1 MFRVLLIG
9 LLIVLCTQTAVN
21 AHVMSLDRATLN
33 FRDGAAYMVLSLA
46 PSSFGG
52 IKFDDNDNGAISFAE
67 FQAHQMQVQQ
77 AFVQHVQ
84 LNDEKGPLVLGGLF
98 VNFEPAHPPWL
109 EQPSILVLGKFAMR
123 QGLMPTD
130 WSIGLWA
137 HEVKNNKAVTASVT
151 FQAKDGTVLEQE
163 SLVFT
168 PSENSQKLFKKDNHV
183 TVSYIQ
189 FGILLFFLIASLKW
203 APDLRQVFKWDTVTR
218 NGVNHDL
225 DKKAQSTPA
234 GVQSQGGI
242 NFI

>member
-137 HEVKNNKAVTASVT
+137 HELKNNNAVTATVT
-151 FQAKDGTVLEQE
+151 SQAKDGTVLEQE

-189 FGILLFFLIASLKW
+189 FGILLFFLIPILWFFYCKKIKPLLVTEKW
-203 APDLRQVFKWDTVTR
+203 L
-218 NGVNHDL
+218 G
-225 DKKAQSTPA
+225 
-234 GVQSQGGI
+234 
-242 NFI
+242 

>member
-1 MFRVLLIG
+1 MLRVLLKG

-21 AHVMSLDRATLN
+21 APVMSLDRATLN

-52 IKFDDNDNGAISFAE
+52 IKFDDDGDGAISFVE

-77 AFVQHVQ
+77 AFVQNVQ
-84 LNDEKGPLVLGGLF
+84 LNDEKGPLVLEGLF
-98 VNFEPAHPPWL
+98 VNFEPAHFPGL

-130 WSIGLWA
+130 WFIGLWA
-137 HEVKNNKAVTASVT
+137 HEVKNNYAITATVTS
-151 FQAKDGTVLEQE
+151 QAKDGTVLEQE

-183 TVSYIQ
+183 KAGYIQ
-189 FGILLFFLIASLKW
+189 FGILLLFLIPSLWFFITRKSS
-203 APDLRQVFKWDTVTR
+203 PFESRDL
-218 NGVNHDL
+218 
-225 DKKAQSTPA
+225 S
-234 GVQSQGGI
+234 
-242 NFI
+242 

>member
-1 MFRVLLIG
+1 MFRVLLKG

-52 IKFDDNDNGAISFAE
+52 IKFDDDGDGAISFVE

-84 LNDEKGPLVLGGLF
+84 LNDEKGPLVLEGLF
-98 VNFEPAHPPWL
+98 VNFEPAHSQWL

-137 HEVKNNKAVTASVT
+137 NEVKNNNAVTATVT
-151 FQAKDGTVLEQE
+151 SQAKDGAVLEQE
-163 SLVFT
+163 SLVFI
-168 PSENSQKLFKKDNHV
+168 PSEKSQKLFKKDNKMKAGN
-183 TVSYIQ
+183 IQ
-189 FGILLFFLIASLKW
+189 VGILLFFLIPSLWFFYKQGKPLW
-203 APDLRQVFKWDTVTR
+203 VT
-218 NGVNHDL
+218 GTKL
-225 DKKAQSTPA
+225 KKRLH
-234 GVQSQGGI
+234 
-242 NFI
+242 

>member
-1 MFRVLLIG
+1 MFRVLLKG

-52 IKFDDNDNGAISFAE
+52 IKFDDDGDGAISFVE

-77 AFVQHVQ
+77 AFVQNVQ
-84 LNDEKGPLVLGGLF
+84 LNDEKGPLVLEGLF
-98 VNFEPAHPPWL
+98 VNFEPAHAPWL

-130 WSIGLWA
+130 WFIGLWA
-137 HEVKNNKAVTASVT
+137 HEIKNNYAVTATVT
-151 FQAKDGTVLEQE
+151 SQAKDGTVLEQE

-183 TVSYIQ
+183 KAGYIQ
-189 FGILLFFLIASLKW
+189 FGILLLFLIPSLWFFYYKKVKPLW
-203 APDLRQVFKWDTVTR
+203 VT
-218 NGVNHDL
+218 GPKL
-225 DKKAQSTPA
+225 KKRLH
-234 GVQSQGGI
+234 
-242 NFI
+242 

>member
-1 MFRVLLIG
+1 MFRVLLKG
-9 LLIVLCTQTAVN
+9 LLIVLCTQTALN

-52 IKFDDNDNGAISFAE
+52 IKFDDDGDGAISFAE

-84 LNDEKGPLVLGGLF
+84 LNDEKGPLVLEGLF
-98 VNFEPAHPPWL
+98 VNFEPAHSPWL

-137 HEVKNNKAVTASVT
+137 HELKNNNAVTATVT
-151 FQAKDGTVLEQE
+151 SQAKDGTVLEHE
-163 SLVFT
+163 NLVFT
-168 PSENSQKLFKKDNHV
+168 PSENSQKLFKKDNEV
-183 TVSYIQ
+183 KAGYIQ
-189 FGILLFFLIASLKW
+189 FGILLLFLMPSLWFFY
-203 APDLRQVFKWDTVTR
+203 
-218 NGVNHDL
+218 
-225 DKKAQSTPA
+225 DKKVKPLWVTGPKLKKRLH
-234 GVQSQGGI
+234 
-242 NFI
+242 

>member
-77 AFVQHVQ
+77 AFVQHVK

-137 HEVKNNKAVTASVT
+137 HEVKNNNAVTASVT

-189 FGILLFFLIASLKW
+189 FGILLFFLIPILWFFYRKKIKPLLVTEKW
-203 APDLRQVFKWDTVTR
+203 L
-218 NGVNHDL
+218 G
-225 DKKAQSTPA
+225 
-234 GVQSQGGI
+234 
-242 NFI
+242 

>member
-1 MFRVLLIG
+1 MFRVLLKG

-52 IKFDDNDNGAISFAE
+52 IKFDDDGDGAISFVE

-77 AFVQHVQ
+77 AFVHNVQ
-84 LNDEKGPLVLGGLF
+84 LNDVKGPLVLEGLF
-98 VNFEPAHPPWL
+98 VNFEPAHSLGL

-137 HEVKNNKAVTASVT
+137 YKVKNNNAVTATVT
-151 FQAKDGTVLEQE
+151 SQAKDGTVLEQE

-183 TVSYIQ
+183 KAGYIQ
-189 FGILLFFLIASLKW
+189 FGILLLLFLIPSLWFFYYKKVK
-203 APDLRQVFKWDTVTR
+203 PFESRDL
-218 NGVNHDL
+218 
-225 DKKAQSTPA
+225 S
-234 GVQSQGGI
+234 
-242 NFI
+242 

>member
-77 AFVQHVQ
+77 AFVQHVK

-137 HEVKNNKAVTASVT
+137 HEVKNNNAVTASVI

-189 FGILLFFLIASLKW
+189 FGILLFFLIPSLWFFYCKKIKPLWVTEKW
-203 APDLRQVFKWDTVTR
+203 L
-218 NGVNHDL
+218 G
-225 DKKAQSTPA
+225 
-234 GVQSQGGI
+234 
-242 NFI
+242 

>member
-1 MFRVLLIG
+1 
-9 LLIVLCTQTAVN
+9 
-21 AHVMSLDRATLN
+21 MSLDRATLN

-52 IKFDDNDNGAISFAE
+52 IKFDDDGDGAISFAE

-84 LNDEKGPLVLGGLF
+84 LNDEKGPLVLEGLF
-98 VNFEPAHPPWL
+98 INFEHAHSPML

-137 HEVKNNKAVTASVT
+137 HKVKNKTTVTGTVT
-151 FQAKDGTVLEQE
+151 SQAKDGTVLEQE
-163 SLVFT
+163 RLVFT

-183 TVSYIQ
+183 KAGYIQ
-189 FGILLFFLIASLKW
+189 FGILLFFLIPGLWFFYYNKVK
-203 APDLRQVFKWDTVTR
+203 PL
-218 NGVNHDL
+218 
-225 DKKAQSTPA
+225 
-234 GVQSQGGI
+234 
-242 NFI
+242 

>member
-77 AFVQHVQ
+77 AFVQHVK

-137 HEVKNNKAVTASVT
+137 HEVKNNNAVTATVT
-151 FQAKDGTVLEQE
+151 SQAKDGTVLEQE

-189 FGILLFFLIASLKW
+189 FGILLFFLIPILWFFYRKKIKPLLVTEKW
-203 APDLRQVFKWDTVTR
+203 L
-218 NGVNHDL
+218 G
-225 DKKAQSTPA
+225 
-234 GVQSQGGI
+234 
-242 NFI
+242 

>member
-1 MFRVLLIG
+1 
-9 LLIVLCTQTAVN
+9 
-21 AHVMSLDRATLN
+21 MSLDRATLN

-77 AFVQHVQ
+77 AFVQHVK

-98 VNFEPAHPPWL
+98 VNFEPAPPPWL

-137 HEVKNNKAVTASVT
+137 HEVKNNNAVTASVT

-183 TVSYIQ
+183 KVSYIQ
-189 FGILLFFLIASLKW
+189 FGILLFFLIPSLWFFYCKKIKPLWVTEKW
-203 APDLRQVFKWDTVTR
+203 L
-218 NGVNHDL
+218 G
-225 DKKAQSTPA
+225 
-234 GVQSQGGI
+234 
-242 NFI
+242 

>member
-1 MFRVLLIG
+1 MFRVLLKG

-52 IKFDDNDNGAISFAE
+52 IKFDDDGDGAISFVE

-77 AFVQHVQ
+77 AFVNNVQ
-84 LNDEKGPLVLGGLF
+84 LNDVKGPLVLEGLF
-98 VNFEPAHPPWL
+98 VNFEPAHAPWL

-130 WSIGLWA
+130 WFIGLWA
-137 HEVKNNKAVTASVT
+137 HEIKNNYAVTATVT
-151 FQAKDGTVLEQE
+151 SQAKDGTVLEQE
-163 SLVFT
+163 RLVFT

-183 TVSYIQ
+183 KAGYIQ
-189 FGILLFFLIASLKW
+189 FGILLLLIPSLWFFYYKKVKPLWVTGPKLKKR
-203 APDLRQVFKWDTVTR
+203 L
-218 NGVNHDL
+218 H
-225 DKKAQSTPA
+225 
-234 GVQSQGGI
+234 
-242 NFI
+242 

>member
-1 MFRVLLIG
+1 MFRVLLKG

-52 IKFDDNDNGAISFAE
+52 IKFDDDGDGAISFAE

-84 LNDEKGPLVLGGLF
+84 LNDEKGPLVLEGLF
-98 VNFEPAHPPWL
+98 INFELAHFPGL

-137 HEVKNNKAVTASVT
+137 YKVKNNNAVTTTVT
-151 FQAKDGTVLEQE
+151 SQAKDGTVLEQE

-183 TVSYIQ
+183 KAGYIQ
-189 FGILLFFLIASLKW
+189 FGILLLFLIPSLW
-203 APDLRQVFKWDTVTR
+203 FFYY
-218 NGVNHDL
+218 
-225 DKKAQSTPA
+225 KKVKPL
-234 GVQSQGGI
+234 
-242 NFI
+242 